1 MDITNG
7 LLTIPKMTIESTLGH
22 FEISGTQDLQLNME
36 YFLKI
41 PWSIIKQGARN
52 KVIGTKQGE
61 GKALIEDEI
70 IEVDPKRKTKYLNLK
85 IKGNLEDYKITLG
98 KQKE

>member
-1 MDITNG
+1 
-7 LLTIPKMTIESTLGH
+7 
-22 FEISGTQDLQLNME
+22 ME
-36 YFLKI
+36 YFLRI
-41 PWSIIKQGARN
+41 PWSVIKQGARN
-52 KVIGTKQGE
+52 KVFGTKQGE
-61 GKALIEDEI
+61 GKPLIEDEI